1 VTWWLVLTLAA
12 GAYACKVL
20 GLVVFGGR
28 TVPPRLDRCL
38 ALIPAALLA
47 ALVVKDT
54 FSAGQHLQ
62 LDARALGVAAAVI
75 AAWRRL
81 PLVVVILV
89 GATVTALVR
98 LA

>member
-1 VTWWLVLTLAA
+1 MTWWLVLTLAA